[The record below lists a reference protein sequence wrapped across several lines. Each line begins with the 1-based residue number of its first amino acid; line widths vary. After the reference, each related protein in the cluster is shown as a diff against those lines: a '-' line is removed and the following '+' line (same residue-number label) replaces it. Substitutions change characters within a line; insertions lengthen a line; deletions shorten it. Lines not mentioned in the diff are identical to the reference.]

1 VTWLYTF
8 LAGLVVSGLA
18 VWQVQDWRYG
28 ERVNE
33 MKYTASESARLG
45 QRASQ
50 NEADRRIKEKDD
62 ALKRATERAQQN
74 TRAADLARDES
85 DGLRNQLAAAD
96 AALST
101 AADDAVRK
109 YAATANTVLAA
120 CTARYIDVARDAA
133 GHASDSLMY
142 QEAWPK

>member
-1 VTWLYTF
+1 MTWLYTF

-18 VWQVQDWRYG
+18 VWQVQEWRYG
-28 ERVNE
+28 ERINDIRYE
-33 MKYTASESARLG
+33 MSEAARKTFEAA
-45 QRASQ
+45 QR
-50 NEADRRIKEKDD
+50 EADQRIKEKDD

-96 AALST
+96 AAMST

-109 YAATANTVLAA
+109 YAATANAVLAA